1 MMVLIFIVMRSS
13 NKSSMFKIGFMSA
26 MLMSDTKPIHFER
39 KKTKT
44 PLTNKQKLVRKKN
57 KSARKSRA
65 KNRR

>member
-1 MMVLIFIVMRSS
+1 
-13 NKSSMFKIGFMSA
+13 MFKIGFMSA

>member
-1 MMVLIFIVMRSS
+1 MRSS
-13 NKSSMFKIGFMSA
+13 NKSSMFKIGLMSA
-26 MLMSDTKPIHFER
+26 MLMSDTKPIHFERKKR